1 MVSKLK
7 KKTKPNI
14 EIKYPFFYLFWVA
27 CCCTYT
33 QTNIV

>member
-14 EIKYPFFYLFWVA
+14 EIKYPFFIYFGSHVVA
-27 CCCTYT
+27 HTHK
-33 QTNIV
+33 QT